1 MKREKREVNGFL
13 ILNKPVGITS
23 NRALQTVKRLF
34 NAKKAG
40 FVGTLDPFASGMLP
54 ICFGKATK
62 QAEAL
67 HQHPKTYIATLQLGT
82 ATNTGDTE
90 GEVIAQCPTPPLNL
104 EQIKAYLPEFTGVI
118 QQIPPMFSALKKDGK
133 PLYQLARQGIEVERP
148 PREVTVYALEAL
160 DYNNGILRFKV
171 QSSKGLYVRVL
182 AEDLAKKLGSC
193 GHLIALYRQECAGFN
208 EAAMVTLT
216 HLQNH
221 PHPPDDLLMS
231 LSCPPIASVC

>member
-1 MKREKREVNGFL
+1 MEKQIIDGFL
-13 ILNKPVGITS
+13 ILNKPIGMTS

-34 NAKKAG
+34 QAKKAG

-62 QAEAL
+62 LSEAL

-90 GEVIAQCPTPPLNL
+90 GEITSQSAIPDLTL
-104 EQIKAYLPEFTGVI
+104 EQIKAILPEFTGEI
-118 QQIPPMFSALKKDGK
+118 QQIPPMFSALKKDGQ
-133 PLYQLARQGIEVERP
+133 PLYKLARQGIEIERA
-148 PREVTVYALEAL
+148 PRSITVYALEVL
-160 DYNNGILRFKV
+160 DYEAGVLRFKV

-193 GHLIALYRQECAGFN
+193 GHLKALYRQECAGFL
-208 EAAMVTLT
+208 EPDLVSLET
-216 HLQNH
+216 LQNQ
-221 PHPPDDLLMS
+221 PDLLSTFLKAM
-231 LSCPPIASVC
+231 PWFPIA